1 MKLTPHQSI
10 ASDKVSKPE
19 MEQVEQQKQ
28 EYKLIEQ
35 YVRSK
40 GMIMYAY
47 NTLKDEI
54 TEIKPI
60 VKKDVALVVS
70 EEGTLMKKEE
80 AQEEVMVDPRNIFFE
95 SLNRKNAI
103 KRVNK
108 YKQGKIKE
116 LCNLMRKQDRKPIL
130 PW

>member
-1 MKLTPHQSI
+1 MKLEPHQSI
-10 ASDKVSKPE
+10 ASDKLSKPE
-19 MEQVEQQKQ
+19 IEQVEQQKQ

-35 YVRSK
+35 YIRSK

-47 NTLKDEI
+47 NPLKDEI
-54 TEIKPI
+54 KEIKPI

-70 EEGTLMKKEE
+70 EEGTLIKKEE
-80 AQEEVMVDPRNIFFE
+80 AKEEVMVDPRNIFFE
-95 SLNRKNAI
+95 ALNSRNAI

-116 LCNLMRKQDRKPIL
+116 LCNLIRKQDKKPIL